1 MKKFLKTALL
11 LATTLTL
18 SLSGAVA
25 LADSTSSASS
35 ASSTSIGSS
44 STSIEKSSNSSSA
57 KEKVAQGHYKVLD
70 VAALADNP
78 DMLRVRLQAVL
89 ALETASGAEPS
100 APFDLLLA
108 RQAAERAQLAA
119 GHIIAAEHRPYGVAF
134 ATIDTGGKT
143 SPFFL
148 VLDDVWYRELES
160 RPVVI

>member
-1 MKKFLKTALL
+1 MKKFLNTALL

-18 SLSGAVA
+18 SLTGAVA

-57 KEKVAQGHYKVLD
+57 KEKVAQGHYRVMD

-78 DMLRVRLQAVL
+78 DMLRVRLQAV
-89 ALETASGAEPS
+89 ETASGAEPS

-134 ATIDTGGKT
+134 ATIDTAGKT

-160 RPVVI
+160 RSVVI

>member
-1 MKKFLKTALL
+1 M
-11 LATTLTL
+11 
-18 SLSGAVA
+18 
-25 LADSTSSASS
+25 
-35 ASSTSIGSS
+35 
-44 STSIEKSSNSSSA
+44 
-57 KEKVAQGHYKVLD
+57 D

-78 DMLRVRLQAVL
+78 DMLRVRLQAV
-89 ALETASGAEPS
+89 ETASRAEPS

-134 ATIDTGGKT
+134 ATIDTAGKT